1 MMKRLLSLTLALLL
15 VFLCGCAESGAWDDR
30 TYLKLYYAPLL
41 EAQRGDDAIDHV
53 NIPWDDMAQ
62 TDAQSQAERVLSLL
76 LGACQ
81 EADFTVPV
89 PRNTQLLSC
98 RVENGVAYV
107 DFSGAYGMLSGMEL
121 TIADY
126 CVSLSLTQIAGIE
139 QVSITVN
146 GHELAYRDSN
156 RFRARDV
163 LLTDT
168 DEPVRTLQATL
179 YFPNAAGQL
188 VAEQRELMLYE
199 GQVRC
204 GVVMEALRQGPTD
217 SELLRLLP
225 EDFTVL
231 TVRLDEGT
239 CYLNLPSADVSL
251 LPKTESA
258 QRLIVD
264 GIVRSLCA
272 ISGVRQVQILQ
283 DGMVLPRFGKL
294 DVSQPLR
301 PAIQ

>member
-1 MMKRLLSLTLALLL
+1 MMKRLFTLALALLL
-15 VFLCGCAESGAWDDR
+15 VFLCGCAESDAWDDR
-30 TYLKLYYAPLL
+30 AYLKLYYAPPLA
-41 EAQRGDDAIDHV
+41 EQRGGDAIAHV
-53 NIPWDDMAQ
+53 NIPWDDMVLED
-62 TDAQSQAERVLSLL
+62 TQSQAERVLSLL
-76 LGACQ
+76 MGACH
-81 EADFTVPV
+81 ETDFTVPV
-89 PRNTQLLSC
+89 PRNTQLLDC

-107 DFSGAYGMLSGMEL
+107 DFSDAYGMLSGMEL

-126 CVSLSLTQIAGIE
+126 CVSLSLTQIAGID
-139 QVSITVN
+139 QVSITVS
-146 GHELAYRDSN
+146 GHELVYRDSN
-156 RFRARDV
+156 RFRQRDV
-163 LLTDT
+163 LFTDT
-168 DEPVRTLQATL
+168 DEPVRTLETVL

-188 VAEQRELMLYE
+188 VAESRELTLYE

-204 GVVMEALRQGPTD
+204 GVVMEALQQGPTD

-231 TVRLDEGT
+231 TVRLDEGI
-239 CYLNLPSADVSL
+239 CYLNLPSVDVSL

-258 QRLIVD
+258 QRLMLD

-283 DGMVLPRFGKL
+283 DGMVLSHFGKL

-301 PAIQ
+301 PAVQ